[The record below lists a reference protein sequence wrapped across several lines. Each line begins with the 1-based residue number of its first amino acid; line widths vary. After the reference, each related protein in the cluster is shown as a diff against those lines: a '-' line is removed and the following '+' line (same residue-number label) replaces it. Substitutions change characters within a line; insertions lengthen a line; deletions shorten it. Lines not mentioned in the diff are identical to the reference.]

1 MEFDIWV
8 KFLIGT
14 TLVCATPGP
23 NMLLVLATSTTYGFK
38 RSIYTMAGCLLAVS
52 ILMMLSAAG
61 IGSLLAASP
70 TIFHAIK
77 NLGAVYLIYIGYKSI
92 KNYRSSSG
100 LKTEG
105 LERNKTNL
113 ENLKKGFFV
122 GISNPKAILFA
133 VAYFSQFISHQGS
146 FAVQFSILF
155 ISFVIIECACYV
167 AYALGGNSIAKF
179 ISNDKF
185 RYGLNIAIGV
195 LFIFFGISLLL
206 WKMG

>member
-1 MEFDIWV
+1 MEFDIWL

-23 NMLLVLATSTTYGFK
+23 NMLLVMASSINFGLK
-38 RSIYTMAGCLLAVS
+38 RSLYTMAGCLLAVC
-52 ILMMLSAAG
+52 ILISLSTAG
-61 IGSLLAASP
+61 IGALLLASP
-70 TIFHAIK
+70 NIFEFIK
-77 NLGAVYLIYIGYKSI
+77 ILGAIYLIYIGYKSI
-92 KNYRSSSG
+92 KDYKSFSG

-105 LERNKTNL
+105 LEKNKTNI
-113 ENLKKGFFV
+113 ENFKKGFFV

-133 VAYFSQFISHQGS
+133 IAYFSQFISSEKS
-146 FAVQFSILF
+146 FVVQFSILF
-155 ISFVIIECACYV
+155 ISFIILECACYL
-167 AYALGGNSIAKF
+167 AYALGGNSITKF

-185 RYGLNIAIGV
+185 RYGLNITIGA